1 MVHGFSCPMAVQCSW
16 PGIESLSFALA
27 GGFLTTKLWG
37 RFLEAVF
44 GSCAE
49 FYSSALIQ
57 GLADRA
63 VVANPWPRNQREV
76 NLHLSS
82 TSFFCFCKKYVY
94 PSEHERLCCRISSC
108 KTSVAWNKS
117 VFFTACLD
125 QVGRK
130 PLLFPVTQGPRF
142 SSLLLHGVRCLKV
155 IQSHLSW
162 LETESESLVLSFKH
176 PSSPLFWSQ
185 FIDQSGSYGPI

>member
-1 MVHGFSCPMAVQCSW
+1 MFFKPLSFYLFLLLVALGLHWCAQAFSSCSAWASHGGDFSCCRECALGHVGFSSCSTRALVIMVHGFSCPMAVQCSW

-37 RFLEAVF
+37 RFWEAVF

-82 TSFFCFCKKYVY
+82 TSFFCFCKK
-94 PSEHERLCCRISSC
+94 
-108 KTSVAWNKS
+108 
-117 VFFTACLD
+117 
-125 QVGRK
+125 
-130 PLLFPVTQGPRF
+130 
-142 SSLLLHGVRCLKV
+142 
-155 IQSHLSW
+155 
-162 LETESESLVLSFKH
+162 
-176 PSSPLFWSQ
+176 
-185 FIDQSGSYGPI
+185 